1 MSYTSHMGWLLIDWL
16 IDWLVGW
23 SIDWL
28 LDWLTDWLIDWL
40 IDCLIDWLLD
50 WLIDWLIV
58 TTDSVGQF
66 GDPPGSP
73 TQLGGCGLPRAIH
86 QPGWGG
92 DHFTTL
98 RTPIVGNSLKPG
110 SNSSQTSG
118 LHVFPY
124 SELGFH
130 RLFQMC
136 NSNSGFRIL
145 TLYPNMSA
153 WPHPAAT
160 LLWISTPAAIQQ
172 GSWRWVCI
180 RNMETAKLP
189 KWLIILNGLEINTSL
204 ENTGNSVGYIYYK
217 IIYIQYMCAYLM
229 VHSCVNLFVLSPP
242 F

>member
-1 MSYTSHMGWLLIDWL
+1 MLWKQCHTPAIWIDY
-16 IDWLVGW
+16 
-23 SIDWL
+23 
-28 LDWLTDWLIDWL
+28 WLIDWL
-40 IDCLIDWLLD
+40 IGWLV
-50 WLIDWLIV
+50 DWLIV

-145 TLYPNMSA
+145 TLDPNMSA

-172 GSWRWVCI
+172 GSWRWVHHKHGNCQAPHMV
-180 RNMETAKLP
+180 NNP
-189 KWLIILNGLEINTSL
+189 KRTWNQHF
-204 ENTGNSVGYIYYK
+204 VGKYWEQCGIY
-217 IIYIQYMCAYLM
+217 IIYNI
-229 VHSCVNLFVLSPP
+229 
-242 F
+242 